1 MYRGLQR
8 AAGTVLGAGLGIST
22 VLLAKLGLGALLGG
36 LAVSLLAAY
45 AVFTVNNLL
54 YAVFLTDF
62 VVVLLA
68 LLGLPPG
75 PTAVARLAGTGIGTG
90 LALLAYV
97 LWPTWE
103 GSSAAEKF
111 AQLSIAQ
118 GRYAAA
124 LLRAYTRRRS
134 SESAQLAELQLAARR
149 ARIDAVASADRLAGE
164 PDREPMSSGLAN
176 ALASSGHRTAQAVL
190 SLGAAVT
197 AHGTTATSA
206 AADETALSDAQLR
219 PGLDELASS
228 VEQATGLIA
237 DSLRDLG
244 HVRMQTALAALPP
257 LRATMRAIL
266 AHQPDQT
273 EPNRTEPRPT
283 DPDKTG
289 TRSTATGA
297 DRAGLVAAADGL
309 VDAINTTADV
319 LRAQGGANS

>member
-75 PTAVARLAGTGIGTG
+75 PTALARLAGTGIGTG

-124 LLRAYTRRRS
+124 LLRA
-134 SESAQLAELQLAARR
+134 EL
-149 ARIDAVASADRLAGE
+149 
-164 PDREPMSSGLAN
+164 
-176 ALASSGHRTAQAVL
+176 
-190 SLGAAVT
+190 
-197 AHGTTATSA
+197 
-206 AADETALSDAQLR
+206 
-219 PGLDELASS
+219 
-228 VEQATGLIA
+228 
-237 DSLRDLG
+237 
-244 HVRMQTALAALPP
+244 
-257 LRATMRAIL
+257 
-266 AHQPDQT
+266 
-273 EPNRTEPRPT
+273 
-283 DPDKTG
+283 
-289 TRSTATGA
+289 
-297 DRAGLVAAADGL
+297 
-309 VDAINTTADV
+309 
-319 LRAQGGANS
+319 